1 MGIDDG
7 SLALSCGCRVEL
19 QAKLAAQYAESCPDA
34 SNVRAEL
41 QGYALGVSKKPGLV
55 VMGAMD
61 VKYSAD
67 WKLRSGVVKPK
78 SYKGRMFFSY
88 CPFCGRKAGNDAQ
101 LTYEVQS
108 VKYLAGEVCL
118 KTVND
123 AEVPQ
128 SLEAGMR
135 VALQKG

>member
-1 MGIDDG
+1 MGIDAEN
-7 SLALSCGCRVEL
+7 LVLRCGCRAEL

-41 QGYALGVSKKPGLV
+41 QGYSLGVANKLGV
-55 VMGAMD
+55 VEVGAMD

-67 WKLRSGVVKPK
+67 WRLRSGVVKPK

-101 LTYEVQS
+101 LTYQVQS

-123 AEVPQ
+123 AEVPE
-128 SLEAGMR
+128 SVEAGMR